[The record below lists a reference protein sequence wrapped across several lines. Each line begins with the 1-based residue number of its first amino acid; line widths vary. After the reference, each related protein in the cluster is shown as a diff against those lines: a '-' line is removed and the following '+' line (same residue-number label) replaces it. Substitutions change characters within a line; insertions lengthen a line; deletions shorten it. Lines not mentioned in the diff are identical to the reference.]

1 MKKDVVPG
9 SYRKILLGY
18 DGSENSK
25 RALARAIELSRDSNA
40 ELAIIY
46 FVDLVAFQTFA
57 AKHLLAELRDSM
69 VAEAEK
75 LVTDAA
81 LTAKQGGVSGV
92 RTLVMQ
98 NRDPADAILSAA
110 VEEAADLIVVGRRGV
125 KGVERFL
132 LGSVSSRIVDHS
144 KCDVLVVK

>member
-1 MKKDVVPG
+1 M
-9 SYRKILLGY
+9 KILLAY
-18 DGSENSK
+18 DGSENSM
-25 RALARAIELSRDSNA
+25 RALTRAIKLSKDSNA
-40 ELAIIY
+40 ELTIVY

-57 AKHLLAELRDSM
+57 AKRLLAELRDRM
-69 VAEAEK
+69 VAEAER

-81 LTAKQGGVSGV
+81 LTAKEGGVTGV
-92 RTLVMQ
+92 RTLVMR

-132 LGSVSSRIVDHS
+132 LGSVSSRIVNHS

>member
-1 MKKDVVPG
+1 MNEDAVPG

-18 DGSENSK
+18 DGSGNSK
-25 RALARAIELSRDSNA
+25 RALARAIEMSKESNA

-57 AKHLLAELRDSM
+57 AKHLLKELRDGM

-75 LVTDAA
+75 LVADAA
-81 LTAKQGGVSGV
+81 LTAKRGGVMDV
-92 RTLVMQ
+92 RTLVMH
-98 NRDPADAILSAA
+98 NRDPADAILSTAA
-110 VEEAADLIVVGRRGV
+110 EEAADLIIVGRRGV

-132 LGSVSSRIVDHS
+132 LGSVSSRVIDHS